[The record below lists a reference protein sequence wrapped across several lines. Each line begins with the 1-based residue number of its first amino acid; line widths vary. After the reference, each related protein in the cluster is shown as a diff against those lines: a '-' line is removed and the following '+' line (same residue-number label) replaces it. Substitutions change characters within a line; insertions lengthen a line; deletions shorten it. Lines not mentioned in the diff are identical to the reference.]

1 MSKCKCKWRRDGVVF
16 NENCAKIIRR
26 WFCEI
31 DSYDT
36 EVGCNRS
43 CSGYKKKET
52 RNEEDIV

>member
-52 RNEEDIV
+52 RNIAR